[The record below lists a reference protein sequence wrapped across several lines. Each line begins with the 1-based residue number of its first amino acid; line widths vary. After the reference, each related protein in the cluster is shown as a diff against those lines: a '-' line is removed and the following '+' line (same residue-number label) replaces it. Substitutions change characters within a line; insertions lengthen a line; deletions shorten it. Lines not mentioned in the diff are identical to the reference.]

1 MKIAA
6 SDFDGTLYHEGKG
19 ISEKTLSAI
28 KKWQAAGHKFGLVTG
43 RNMHL
48 VRIGLKGYDIKLDF
62 CVGLN
67 GAVIFDEAEKE
78 IFSREMP
85 QEAVMG
91 LWAHEIAS
99 ESPYVMTL
107 RGYDSFG
114 KWNDRSC
121 IDPVIHAN
129 TPEVTPEEA
138 QALPHILQM
147 CFVAASPERA
157 AQLAAD
163 ISSRFAGQLSAEA
176 NLAFVDVCAAG
187 NNKGTGL
194 EHLQEVMGWQDYPLY
209 VIGDDLNDLS
219 MIEKFHGFAMA
230 SGHPLVL
237 EKARGAFASVGEMLE
252 ANL

>member
-85 QEAVMG
+85 QEAIMG

-107 RGYDSFG
+107 RGYDS
-114 KWNDRSC
+114 SC

-252 ANL
+252 VNL

>member
-1 MKIAA
+1 MKTAA

-85 QEAVMG
+85 QEAVRG

-157 AQLAAD
+157 SQLAAD

-194 EHLQEVMGWQDYPLY
+194 EHLQDVMGWQDYPLY

-252 ANL
+252 VNL